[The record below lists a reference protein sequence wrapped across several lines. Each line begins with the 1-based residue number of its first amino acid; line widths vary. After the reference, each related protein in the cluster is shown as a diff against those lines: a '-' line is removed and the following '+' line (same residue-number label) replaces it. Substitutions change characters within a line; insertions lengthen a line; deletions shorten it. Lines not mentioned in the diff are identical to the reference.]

1 MENLQIKNILD
12 LNETISFKL
21 FERFVY
27 PWEVLPHISD
37 FIIDLGNSLD
47 DTEFDKIG
55 ENIWI
60 SRSAKFSSSSSI
72 SGPCIIDSNAE
83 IRVGAFIRGSVIVGK
98 NCVIG
103 NSTELKNCILFNNVQ
118 TPHFNYV
125 GDSILGFRSHIGA
138 GVILSNVKSDK
149 TNVSIKLGGK
159 KIETNLRKFGAI
171 LGDYVEVGCNS
182 VLNPGSVVS
191 RESTVYPLSMF
202 RGFLGSRKIFKSKN
216 DIVDK
221 FTRR

>member
-1 MENLQIKNILD
+1 MEDLQIRNLLN

-21 FERFVY
+21 FEKFVY

-37 FIIDLGNSLD
+37 FVINLGNSLD
-47 DTEFDKIG
+47 ETKFDKIG
-55 ENIWI
+55 ENIWV
-60 SRSAKFSSSSSI
+60 SKSAKISSNSSVN
-72 SGPCIIDSNAE
+72 GPCIIESNSE
-83 IRVGAFIRGSVIVGK
+83 VRFGAFIRGSVIIGK
-98 NCVIG
+98 NCVVG

-125 GDSILGFRSHIGA
+125 GDSILGFKSHIGA

-149 TNVSIKLGGK
+149 TNVSVKLSGK

-171 LGDYVEVGCNS
+171 LGDHVEVGCNS
-182 VLNPGSVVS
+182 VLNPGSIIGKK
-191 RESTVYPLSMF
+191 STIYPLSMF

-216 DIVDK
+216 DVVDK
-221 FTRR
+221 V

>member
-1 MENLQIKNILD
+1 MEDLQIRNLLN

-21 FERFVY
+21 FEKFVY

-37 FIIDLGNSLD
+37 FVINLGNSLD
-47 DTEFDKIG
+47 ETKFDKIG
-55 ENIWI
+55 ENIWV
-60 SRSAKFSSSSSI
+60 SKSAKISSNSSVN
-72 SGPCIIDSNAE
+72 GPCIIESNSE
-83 IRVGAFIRGSVIVGK
+83 VRFGAFIRGSVIIGK
-98 NCVIG
+98 NCVVG

-125 GDSILGFRSHIGA
+125 GDSILGFKSHIGA

-149 TNVSIKLGGK
+149 TNVSVKLSGK

-182 VLNPGSVVS
+182 VLNPGSIIGKK
-191 RESTVYPLSMF
+191 STIYPLSMF

-216 DIVDK
+216 DVVDK
-221 FTRR
+221 V

>member
-1 MENLQIKNILD
+1 MENLQIRNLLD

-21 FERFVY
+21 FEKFVY

-37 FIIDLGNSLD
+37 FVINLGNSLD
-47 DTEFDKIG
+47 ETKFDKIG
-55 ENIWI
+55 ENIWVSKSARI
-60 SRSAKFSSSSSI
+60 SSNSSI
-72 SGPCIIDSNAE
+72 SGPCIIDSNSE
-83 IRVGAFIRGSVIVGK
+83 IRFGAFIRGSVIIGK
-98 NCVIG
+98 NCVVG

-125 GDSILGFRSHIGA
+125 GDSILGFKSHIGA

-149 TNVSIKLGGK
+149 TNVSVKLSGK

-182 VLNPGSVVS
+182 VLNPGSIIG
-191 RESTVYPLSMF
+191 RESNIYPLSMF
-202 RGFLGSRKIFKSKN
+202 RGILAKRKIFKTSN
-216 DIVDK
+216 NVVDK
-221 FTRR
+221 IMR